1 LIKLMLSKIDPDNSS
16 IELHH
21 IDDDLDSG
29 LPYLYDRNQT
39 SRVTIQ
45 I

>member
-1 LIKLMLSKIDPDNSS
+1 MLSKIDPDNSS

-29 LPYLYDRNQT
+29 LALPM
-39 SRVTIQ
+39 
-45 I
+45 